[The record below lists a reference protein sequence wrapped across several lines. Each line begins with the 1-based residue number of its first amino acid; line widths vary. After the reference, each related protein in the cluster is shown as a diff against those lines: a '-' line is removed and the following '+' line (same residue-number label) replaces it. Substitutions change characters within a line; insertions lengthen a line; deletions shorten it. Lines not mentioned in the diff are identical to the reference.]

1 MGLGVGTIHFPHYR
15 GSNEYETWV
24 LPAPYAVYR
33 GDLLKADERNVR
45 GRFFKSERIELEL
58 SVFGAPP
65 AKGNDARNGM
75 PDLDFTLEL
84 GPSLNVEL
92 YRSEDKRQNLE
103 LRLPVRGVVATDFHH
118 LDSAGW
124 IFQPNLYFESRNLLD
139 GWKVGLFSSVIYT
152 DRNYNRY
159 FYAVDP
165 EFATPQ
171 RPAYSI
177 GGGYGGPQFIA
188 SLSRRFP
195 QFWLGGFVKWDSVA
209 NAVFT
214 DSPLVT
220 AKRNF
225 SSGLAFA
232 WIFQES
238 AEKVDVA
245 KQ

>member
-1 MGLGVGTIHFPHYR
+1 
-15 GSNEYETWV
+15 V

-45 GRFFKSERIELEL
+45 GRFFKSERVELEL
-58 SVFGAPP
+58 SVYGAPP
-65 AKGNDARNGM
+65 ARGNDARAGM

-84 GPSLNVEL
+84 GPSLNVDL
-92 YRSEDKRQNLE
+92 YHSEDRKRKLE
-103 LRLPVRGVVATDFHH
+103 LRMPVRGVVATDFHH
-118 LDSAGW
+118 LQSAGW
-124 IFQPNLYFESRNLLD
+124 IFQPNLYFETKDVLD
-139 GWKVGLFSSVIYT
+139 GWKFGLFSSVMYT
-152 DRNYNRY
+152 DRKYNRY
-159 FYAVDP
+159 FYAVDA

-171 RPAYSI
+171 RPAYDI

-188 SLSRRFP
+188 SLSKRFP
-195 QFWLGGFVKWDSVA
+195 KFWVGGFIKWDSVA
-209 NAVFT
+209 HAVYA

-238 AEKVDVA
+238 PEKVDVTD
-245 KQ
+245 QQ